1 MIKKHRY
8 ALLQRGKRYYK
19 VEQLIHYKLGQSL
32 LNGGACITKKSAL
45 LPDGT
50 GITYW
55 GKTYYKIGQSLWQS
69 EVGLIKWVNFIAK
82 LDNCYRKGQYIFVTL
97 GQMKTNVYR
106 QSQCGLRKELWG
118 LLIFIK
124 L

>member
-32 LNGGACITKKSAL
+32 LYGGACITKKSAL

-69 EVGLIKWVNFIAK
+69 EVGLIKWVSFIAK
-82 LDNCYRKGQYIFVTL
+82 
-97 GQMKTNVYR
+97 
-106 QSQCGLRKELWG
+106 
-118 LLIFIK
+118 
-124 L
+124 